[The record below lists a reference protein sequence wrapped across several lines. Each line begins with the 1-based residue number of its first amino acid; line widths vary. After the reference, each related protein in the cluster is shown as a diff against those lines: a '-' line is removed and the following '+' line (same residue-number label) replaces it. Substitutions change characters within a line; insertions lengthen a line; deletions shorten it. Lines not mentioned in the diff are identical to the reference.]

1 MRVAPIR
8 ARRAKASAPMSLLDK
23 TAPEATTP
31 ADVSPPARRVVAF
44 ETAKAARAD
53 GAEAAGAN
61 PRAKGGTPGRARLAS
76 RLEKASRKVAAD
88 ALADPTRVPLE
99 VMLDNMSWAIRRAH
113 RMEQFAMASANGG
126 VVSKA
131 DVEEAVAYRE
141 LAQAAATA
149 AAPYMHPKM
158 APIVAKGQTGVA
170 VTFTIED
177 A

>member
-1 MRVAPIR
+1 M
-8 ARRAKASAPMSLLDK
+8 LDK
-23 TAPEATTP
+23 TAPEPLAT
-31 ADVSPPARRVVAF
+31 ADASPPARRVVVF
-44 ETAKAARAD
+44 ETPKAARAE

-61 PRAKGGTPGRARLAS
+61 PRAKGGAPGRKRLAS
-76 RLEKASRKVAAD
+76 RLEKATRRVAAD

-113 RMEQFAMASANGG
+113 QLEQFAVQTAAGGGNGNVT
-126 VVSKA
+126 VVTLLETQEILS
-131 DVEEAVAYRE
+131 YRE
-141 LAQAAATA
+141 LAQAAASA

>member
-1 MRVAPIR
+1 M
-8 ARRAKASAPMSLLDK
+8 LDK
-23 TAPEATTP
+23 TAPEAIAA
-31 ADVSPPARRVVAF
+31 ADASPTARRVVAF
-44 ETAKAARAD
+44 ETPKAARAP
-53 GAEAAGAN
+53 GAQEAGAN
-61 PRAKGGTPGRARLAS
+61 PRAKGGAPGRKRLAS
-76 RLEKASRKVAAD
+76 RLEKATRKVASD
-88 ALADPTRVPLE
+88 ALSDPTRVPLE

-113 RMEQFAMASANGG
+113 RMEQFAMAGGG

-131 DVEEAVAYRE
+131 DVEEAIAYRE

>member
-1 MRVAPIR
+1 MMA
-8 ARRAKASAPMSLLDK
+8 LLDK
-23 TAPEATTP
+23 TAPEALATTP
-31 ADVSPPARRVVAF
+31 AVGEPVVRRVAF
-44 ETAKAARAD
+44 ETPKAARAE

-61 PRAKGGTPGRARLAS
+61 PLAKGGAPGRKRLAS
-76 RLEKASRKVAAD
+76 RLEKASRRVAAD
-88 ALADPTRVPLE
+88 ALSDPTRVPLE

-113 RMEQFAMASANGG
+113 RMEQFALASAAGGGG